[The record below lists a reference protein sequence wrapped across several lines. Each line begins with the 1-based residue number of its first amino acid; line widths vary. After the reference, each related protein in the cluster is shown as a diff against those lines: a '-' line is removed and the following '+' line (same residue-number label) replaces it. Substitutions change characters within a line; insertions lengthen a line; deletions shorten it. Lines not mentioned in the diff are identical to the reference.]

1 RAGTDRRIARSGRGR
16 GRGGGGVKHSAS
28 RGARHGMPLP
38 QGSRCSYRIPGGRNG
53 PSMTKGEPKMP
64 TEKKIT
70 LYQYHEL
77 SESAKERAREWY
89 LSTLYWSEEVDHVL
103 EHWRDLAEKL
113 GFEIDRNGGPWWDL
127 HYGSFEIG
135 RGRFYRTLD
144 SELDR
149 LEQEYAHNPD
159 ILSIVHEVRAI
170 PWDFS
175 ASIEDGKIESF
186 DIAPDYD
193 MEPENDDDEEGW
205 DEYYKTLKAL
215 AEEG

>member
-1 RAGTDRRIARSGRGR
+1 KAFGIPWCQPWDAPSPREPMQLSDPLGKEWTFHDKRR
-16 GRGGGGVKHSAS
+16 
-28 RGARHGMPLP
+28 
-38 QGSRCSYRIPGGRNG
+38 
-53 PSMTKGEPKMP
+53 TEMP

-89 LSTLYWSEEVDHVL
+89 LSTLYWPEEVDHVL